1 MNYLRLINVD
11 HPLFQNEAVD
21 LVTLQMNYSPI
32 QLERET
38 AKALLDCIYSLNRQ
52 EDLALVSG
60 YRSLEEQQQIFQN
73 TIQSDGLEYAQKYVA
88 IPNCS
93 EHQSGL
99 AIDIGEYTNNIDFIA
114 PSLPY
119 TPKNQ
124 LLREA
129 LVQHGFIERYAK
141 EKEDITKISQ
151 EPWHF
156 RYVGFPHSAIMADK
170 NLTLEEYVEFIK
182 NCTSEHPLTYG
193 NIEIYYFPLGEEST
207 EIYMPEKAVYQISG
221 NNVDGFIVTA
231 WRKSQ

>member
-88 IPNCS
+88 IANCS

-156 RYVGFPHSAIMADK
+156 RYVGFPHSLYITKYHLA
-170 NLTLEEYVEFIK
+170 LEEYVELIK
-182 NCTSEHPLTYG
+182 QYTEENPLNYEG
-193 NIEIYYFPLGEEST
+193 YQ
-207 EIYMPEKAVYQISG
+207 IYMSTQYDANLDCSE
-221 NNVDGFIVTA
+221 NDDGTYFIT
-231 WRKSQ
+231 KQNESNF

>member
-1 MNYLRLINVD
+1 
-11 HPLFQNEAVD
+11 
-21 LVTLQMNYSPI
+21 MNYSPI

-156 RYVGFPHSAIMADK
+156 RYVGFPHSLYITKYHLA
-170 NLTLEEYVEFIK
+170 LEEYVELIK
-182 NCTSEHPLTYG
+182 QYTEENPLNYEG
-193 NIEIYYFPLGEEST
+193 YQ
-207 EIYMPEKAVYQISG
+207 IYMSTQYDANLDCSE
-221 NNVDGFIVTA
+221 NDDGTYFIT
-231 WRKSQ
+231 KQNESNF